1 MFGFKYVIILLSIFM
16 LGLIIGAA
24 IYYGTAN

>member
-1 MFGFKYVIILLSIFM
+1 MFGFEILIILLSIFM